1 MKSSTPSIVIAAN
14 PAPAYCVERR
24 KRNLR
29 STSVA
34 GNSLSQIGLLLV
46 ATSLAACA
54 TLPASGPSAHDIQGG
69 ATGAIHVVDVDDSVV
84 QRLLERRANKLFSE
98 VFPGL
103 PPHDQIVLPGDVLE
117 VSIWEAPP
125 TVLFSSA
132 AGSSFSSGNGIASS
146 APWAASG
153 STANV
158 TTLPQ
163 QMIGTEG
170 SIYVPF
176 AGTLAVAGKS
186 LLQVEADITR
196 QLQGKANR
204 PQVLVRLVANNTAY
218 VTIVGE
224 VANSMRMSLTP
235 RGEHLLDALAAAGG
249 TRQPVDK
256 ITLQVTRGSTV
267 HSLPLDTVIR
277 DPRQNIPLQPGDV
290 VTALHQP
297 LSFTALGATGKNDEV
312 NFEAK
317 GISLA
322 QGLARAGSLLDTRSN
337 AAGVF
342 IFRLEPQGALGSGET
357 PAAMAHSPI
366 PVVYRI
372 DLKDPRAFFLA
383 QNFPMENKDV
393 LYVANAPAAQLQKFL
408 NLLVSTVYP
417 IQGAVGLT
425 K

>member
-1 MKSSTPSIVIAAN
+1 VSARRLTPCDPRAAV
-14 PAPAYCVERR
+14 PA
-24 KRNLR
+24 
-29 STSVA
+29 VA
-34 GNSLSQIGLLLV
+34 VARFALSLV
-46 ATSLAACA
+46 AASLGACA
-54 TLPASGPSAHDIQGG
+54 TLPSTGPSAHDIQEG
-69 ATGAIHVVDVDDSVV
+69 ATASIHVVDVDDSVV
-84 QRLLERRANKLFSE
+84 QRLLEWRANKLFSE
-98 VFPGL
+98 TFPGL
-103 PPHDQIVLPGDVLE
+103 PLHDQIVLPGDVLE

-125 TVLFSSA
+125 ALLFSSA
-132 AGSSFSSGNGIASS
+132 AGSSLSSPAGNGTASSGLS
-146 APWAASG
+146 AASG

-163 QMIGTEG
+163 QMIGTDG

-186 LLQVEADITR
+186 LRQIEADITR
-196 QLQGKANR
+196 QLQGKANK

-224 VANSMRMSLTP
+224 VANSTRMPLTP

-256 ITLQVTRGSTV
+256 ITLQVTRGATV
-267 HSLPLDTVIR
+267 HALPLDTVIR
-277 DPRQNIPLQPGDV
+277 DPRQNIALQPGDV
-290 VTALHQP
+290 LTALYQP

-322 QGLARAGSLLDTRSN
+322 QGLARAGSLLDARSN

-342 IFRLEPQGALGSGET
+342 IFRLEPQGAPGSGDT
-357 PAAMAHSPI
+357 PAAMAHAPK

-372 DLKDPRAFFLA
+372 NLKDPRAFFLL
-383 QNFPMENKDV
+383 QNFPMQNKDV

-417 IQGAVGLT
+417 IQGAVSLT

>member
-1 MKSSTPSIVIAAN
+1 
-14 PAPAYCVERR
+14 
-24 KRNLR
+24 
-29 STSVA
+29 
-34 GNSLSQIGLLLV
+34 
-46 ATSLAACA
+46 
-54 TLPASGPSAHDIQGG
+54 
-69 ATGAIHVVDVDDSVV
+69 VVDVDDSVV
-84 QRLLERRANKLFSE
+84 QRLLERRAYKLFSE

-132 AGSSFSSGNGIASS
+132 AGSSLS
-146 APWAASG
+146 APWASG

-224 VANSMRMSLTP
+224 VASSTRMSLTP

-256 ITLQVTRGSTV
+256 ITLQVTRGDTV

-290 VTALHQP
+290 VTALYQS

-322 QGLARAGSLLDTRSN
+322 QGLARAGSLLDARSN

-342 IFRLEPQGALGSGET
+342 IFRLEPQEALAPGGAAAAA
-357 PAAMAHSPI
+357 PAGRI
-366 PVVYRI
+366 PVVYRV
-372 DLKDPRAFFLA
+372 DLKDPRAFFLV

-417 IQGAVGLT
+417 IQGAVSLT

>member
-1 MKSSTPSIVIAAN
+1 VSTNRLTPCDPRAAVS
-14 PAPAYCVERR
+14 P
-24 KRNLR
+24 
-29 STSVA
+29 VA
-34 GNSLSQIGLLLV
+34 VARFVLSLV
-46 ATSLAACA
+46 AASLCACA
-54 TLPASGPSAHDIQGG
+54 TLPSSGPSAHDIQEGAIGG
-69 ATGAIHVVDVDDSVV
+69 IHVVDVDDSVV
-84 QRLLERRANKLFSE
+84 QRLLERRAYKLFSE

-103 PPHDQIVLPGDVLE
+103 APHDQIVLPGDVLE

-132 AGSSFSSGNGIASS
+132 AGSSFSSSNGIAAA

-158 TTLPQ
+158 ATLPP

-204 PQVLVRLVANNTAY
+204 PQVLVRLVVNNTAY

-224 VANSMRMSLTP
+224 VANSTRMSLTP

-256 ITLQVTRGSTV
+256 ITLQVTRGDTV

-290 VTALHQP
+290 VTALFQP

-322 QGLARAGSLLDTRSN
+322 QGLARAGSLLDARSN
-337 AAGVF
+337 PAGVF
-342 IFRLEPQGALGSGET
+342 IFRLEPQEALAPGGAAAAA
-357 PAAMAHSPI
+357 PAGRIA
-366 PVVYRI
+366 VVYRV
-372 DLKDPRAFFLA
+372 DLKDPRAFFLV

-417 IQGAVGLT
+417 IQGAVNLS